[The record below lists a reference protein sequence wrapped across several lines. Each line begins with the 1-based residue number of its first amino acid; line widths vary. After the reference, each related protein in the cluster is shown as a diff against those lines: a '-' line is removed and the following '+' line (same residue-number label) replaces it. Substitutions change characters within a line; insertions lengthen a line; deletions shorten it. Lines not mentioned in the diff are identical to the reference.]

1 MIGGLTAGKVAGFVM
16 LSSVVPAVFVLR
28 YVWPERR
35 KPGVLWFLFAI
46 VAGMGW
52 AFTSGL
58 NPIVAAETPSIVLYN
73 VNVLVVALATVSWLL
88 LAAEYT
94 TETRVSAGAFA
105 VLVVLPLATQLLLW
119 TNADHHLVFETV
131 RSDGNLLQL
140 SPGPWWFVATGYNY
154 LLVVLASGMWVGQW
168 FSTSGTRRR
177 QTELFLFATAI
188 LVGTAILFNARV
200 LTTVDTP
207 GATVAG
213 PVSFIVAGGILAYAL
228 AEYQPFKLAP
238 VARETTVTEIDDA
251 VVALDS
257 DDTVVDMNPAARRLF
272 DLEAGRTGEPAADL
286 FDPYPAL
293 RDQLDA
299 GYDHRTKIT
308 LTVDGVERDVDLDV
322 TPVEYGRG
330 SRGRVIVLRDIT
342 SLKQRE
348 RDLALVKRVLT
359 RVFRHNVRNDVTTI
373 RGYAEVIER
382 RADEDIAEYAEVILD
397 QSDELIAQSEKA
409 RLIEEIVDAEE
420 AVETVELGPLVRGTV
435 ATHRK
440 HTPEVDIETAIEDVT
455 VLAHREIGQALDQL
469 VENAIEH
476 AESPAVTVAVEVDQR
491 AARVIVADDGPG
503 MPAGEIDAI
512 LNDKETDLEHG
523 SGLGLRLVKWI
534 VDHSGGQF
542 HIENDADGC
551 STVITLQ
558 RADEA

>member
-1 MIGGLTAGKVAGFVM
+1 MIGGLTAGQVAGLVM

-58 NPIVAAETPSIVLYN
+58 NPIITAETPSIVLYN

-119 TNADHHLVFETV
+119 TNADHHLVFETI
-131 RSDGNLLQL
+131 RSDGGLLQL
-140 SPGPWWFVATGYNY
+140 SPGPWWYVATGYNY
-154 LLVVLASGMWVGQW
+154 LLVLLASGMWLGQW

-188 LVGTAILFNARV
+188 LTGTAILFNARV

-213 PVSFIVAGGILAYAL
+213 PVSFIVAGAILAYAL
-228 AEYQPFKLAP
+228 AEYEPFRLAP
-238 VARETTVTEIDDA
+238 VARETTVAEIDDA
-251 VVALDS
+251 VVALD
-257 DDTVVDMNPAARRLF
+257 DEDTVVDLNPAARRLF
-272 DLEAGRTGEPAADL
+272 GFAEGRTGDPAAAL
-286 FDPYPAL
+286 FDAYPAL
-293 RDQLDA
+293 LDQLAA
-299 GYDHRTKIT
+299 GYDHRTEIT
-308 LTVDGVERDVDLDV
+308 LTVDGVDRDVDLDI

-330 SRGRVIVLRDIT
+330 SRGRVVVLRDIT

-382 RADEDIAEYAEVILD
+382 RGDEDLAEHAEVIID

-420 AVETVELGPLVRGTV
+420 AIETVELGPLVRGIV
-435 ATHRK
+435 AAHRK
-440 HTPEVDIETAIEDVT
+440 HSPGVDIETSIRDGT
-455 VLAHREIGQALDQL
+455 VRAHREIGQAIDQL

-476 AESPAVTVAVEVDQR
+476 ADGSAVTVSVEINEHE
-491 AARVIVADDGPG
+491 ARVIVADDGSG

-512 LNDKETDLEHG
+512 LNDKESDLEHG

-534 VDHSGGQF
+534 VDHSGGRF
-542 HIENDADGC
+542 HIENDAGGC
-551 STVITLQ
+551 RTVITLQ
-558 RADEA
+558 RAED